1 MPVYLDENDGRKE
14 CIRECIKKDPMV
26 ALDSSHFAT
35 WIYAGSMGYE
45 SSTFDAYADLVGT
58 VATQFPNVEYSDIVQ
73 EIADV
78 LGQEEQEYF
87 DTWAEYGQKLAREAS
102 GKSLRDA
109 LTLVIADSTGDKSE
123 LTIDYDPLLPDC

>member
-1 MPVYLDENDGRKE
+1 MPVYLDEQDGRKE
-14 CIRECIKKDPMV
+14 FIRECIKKDPMV
-26 ALDSSHFAT
+26 ALDTSHFAT
-35 WIYAGSMGYE
+35 WVYAGSMGYE

-58 VATQFPNVEYSDIVQ
+58 VATQFPSVEYSDIVQ

-109 LTLVIADSTGDKSE
+109 LTLVIADSAGDKSE

>member
-14 CIRECIKKDPMV
+14 FIRECIKKDPMV

-58 VATQFPNVEYSDIVQ
+58 VASEFPNVEYSDIVQ
-73 EIADV
+73 DIQNV
-78 LGQEEQEYF
+78 LSEEEKEYF
-87 DTWAEYGQKLAREAS
+87 DSWAEYGQKLAREAA

-109 LTLVIADSTGDKSE
+109 LTLVIADSAGDKTE